1 MFTIVCYVAAI
12 FSDPKTHEE
21 IFRVEKGDLGLIKD
35 APKAIKQDPLFNL
48 LVGDGS
54 LKVVEKKN
62 LKQLE
67 NDPMKGVSAEGKS
80 GKAAESTE
88 KEEKEPE
95 KEPEAGKT
103 ANSEKKKEQSGKTGE
118 KTEEKKTEKKS

>member
-12 FSDPKTHEE
+12 FSDPKTREE
-21 IFRVEKGDLGLIKD
+21 IFRVEKSDLGLIMD

-48 LVGDGS
+48 LVSDGS
-54 LKVVEKKN
+54 IKIVEKKN

-80 GKAAESTE
+80 GKAAESAE

-95 KEPEAGKT
+95 KEPKAGKT
-103 ANSEKKKEQSGKTGE
+103 ANSEEKKEQSGKTGE

>member
-12 FSDPKTHEE
+12 FSDPKTREE
-21 IFRVEKGDLGLIKD
+21 IFRVEKGDLGLIMD

-48 LVGDGS
+48 LVSDGS
-54 LKVVEKKN
+54 LKIVEKKN

-80 GKAAESTE
+80 GKAAESAE

-95 KEPEAGKT
+95 KEPEAGK
-103 ANSEKKKEQSGKTGE
+103 NSEKKKEQSGKTGE

>member
-21 IFRVEKGDLGLIKD
+21 IFRVEKADLGLIKD
-35 APKAIKQDPLFNL
+35 VPKAIKQDPLFNL

-80 GKAAESTE
+80 GKAAESAE

-95 KEPEAGKT
+95 KEPEAGK
-103 ANSEKKKEQSGKTGE
+103 NSEKKKEQSGKTGE